1 MVSITFE
8 NKEVVI
14 RLPKQMLTETF
25 VQEFI
30 GYLKVEEI
38 AQKSRL
44 TEAQLQE
51 MVEQIQQEWWQKNK
65 HRFIKKIETHRS

>member
-51 MVEQIQQEWWQKNK
+51 IVEQIQQEWWQKNK
-65 HRFIKKIETHRS
+65 QRFIKKIETHRS

>member
-65 HRFIKKIETHRS
+65 HRFIKKIETH

>member
-51 MVEQIQQEWWQKNK
+51 IVEQIQQEWWQKNK
-65 HRFIKKIETHRS
+65 RRFIKKIETHRS

>member
-51 MVEQIQQEWWQKNK
+51 IVERIPT
-65 HRFIKKIETHRS
+65 RVVAKKQASLH

>member
-1 MVSITFE
+1 
-8 NKEVVI
+8 
-14 RLPKQMLTETF
+14 MLTETF

-51 MVEQIQQEWWQKNK
+51 IVEQIQQEWWQKNK
-65 HRFIKKIETHRS
+65 QRFIKKIETHRS

>member
-65 HRFIKKIETHRS
+65 QRFMKKIETH

>member
-65 HRFIKKIETHRS
+65 QRFIKKIETHRS